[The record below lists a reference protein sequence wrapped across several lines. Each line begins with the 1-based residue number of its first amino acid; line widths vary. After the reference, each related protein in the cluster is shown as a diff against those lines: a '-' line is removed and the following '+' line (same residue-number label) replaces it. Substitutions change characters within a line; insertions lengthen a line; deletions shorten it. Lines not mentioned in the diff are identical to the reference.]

1 MKLRELSRGE
11 TSIQSVLLI
20 PVVFTVYF
28 LGAQAAAFFHAAHIA
43 QLAAEQGAQVAATA
57 GTFTENVVP
66 ALNRM
71 ESVVAELGAS
81 MSNEPIVRESVQYV
95 ETTVSVRIPSIVPF
109 LPTSVSRTTQAR
121 WERFLREQ
129 DR

>member
-1 MKLRELSRGE
+1 MKVRELSRGE
-11 TSIQSVLLI
+11 TSIQAVLLI

-28 LGAQAAAFFHAAHIA
+28 LGAQVAAYFHASHIA

-71 ESVVAELGAS
+71 ESVVAELGSS
-81 MSNEPIVRESVQYV
+81 MSYAPTVKESVQYV
-95 ETTVSVRIPSIVPF
+95 ETTVSVRVTGIVPF
-109 LPTSVSRTTQAR
+109 LPTSVTRSTQAR